1 MCTEA
6 GGSACGWSYAG
17 ACGVGRMRTESRER
31 LRVGLACACEQGRMA
46 AQALLEPISLFD
58 DEIALKRA
66 RQAVLVESRTLTSF
80 VRDSSVCIRFQVMRP

>member
-31 LRVGLACACEQGRMA
+31 LRAGLACACEQGRMA
-46 AQALLEPISLFD
+46 AQVLLEPISLFD
-58 DEIALKRA
+58 DEIAPKRA